1 MPGSDEKPSSA
12 DAAGQG
18 GREIRLGEVVAGKY
32 LVESMLGVGGMGYV
46 LRAIHLE
53 LDQAVAIK
61 VMHRQYLGIPD
72 AARRFALEAQ
82 ATATLKSEHV
92 LRVFEI
98 GQLPSGT
105 PFIVMELLEG
115 IDLATMVETRGPL
128 PVDRMFHYVLQATDA
143 ISEAHEHGII
153 HRDLKPRNI
162 VLTNEG
168 IVKVVDFGLAKA
180 LRPLAGLPGV
190 STRTAGNILVG
201 SPSYMSPEQ
210 LHSRD
215 VDARTDV
222 WALGATMFHLL
233 TGETPF
239 PAPSLPALI
248 ASIATDDPPRVSDRR
263 SDVGEAVDAVIAQCL
278 RREPEQRFQSI
289 AALQN
294 SLIQL
299 RAEYEAAVSPTG
311 AMGETLP
318 TAQFS
323 AMNQPTPRAPAA
335 SWRDDAPTLTN
346 LPDPD

>member
-1 MPGSDEKPSSA
+1 MPGSDEKPSSMD
-12 DAAGQG
+12 DAARS
-18 GREIRLGEVVAGKY
+18 GREVRLGDVLVGRY
-32 LVESMLGVGGMGYV
+32 LVESMLGRGGMGSV

-53 LDQAVAIK
+53 LDQPVAIK
-61 VMHRQYLGIPD
+61 VMHHEHLGIPD

-143 ISEAHEHGII
+143 ISEAHDHGII

-190 STRTAGNILVG
+190 STLTAGNLLVG

-210 LHSRD
+210 LHSRA

-233 TGETPF
+233 TGDVPF

-248 ASIATDDPPRVSDRR
+248 AVLAATNDPPRVSERR
-263 SDVGEAVDAVIAQCL
+263 SDVGEGIDAVIAQCL
-278 RREPEQRFQSI
+278 RRDPDQRFQSI
-289 AALQN
+289 RALQN

-299 RAEYEAAVSPTG
+299 RAEYEEAVSPTG

-323 AMNQPTPRAPAA
+323 NASTPRAPAV
-335 SWRDDAPTLTN
+335 SWRADDAPTLTN